1 MKKVKKFIAK
11 VTGKKQPKYVD
22 LSGIVYSD
30 INKNK
35 SICISEGSVD
45 LDVNKLDSA
54 RYSKGFGQIYRF
66 EDRKTKFYDSHYISE
81 DELEK
86 LSKENPYMIDF
97 GCYPQGRIDTWEVE
111 ELMNLQGTGRSYTQV
126 INPNGFEILDINDAN
141 SKEKCCPEFR
151 LANGKRIVRSG
162 DKKNGQYYE
171 VEPISWVVEGYEDG
185 KMRLRLPKTDSY
197 IIGFSKRIIL
207 KEAFVVAPELLKLSG
222 VKNIDYLIE
231 KSNQDECEKVL

>member
-1 MKKVKKFIAK
+1 MMPILKK
-11 VTGKKQPKYVD
+11 
-22 LSGIVYSD
+22 
-30 INKNK
+30 
-35 SICISEGSVD
+35 
-45 LDVNKLDSA
+45 
-54 RYSKGFGQIYRF
+54 
-66 EDRKTKFYDSHYISE
+66 
-81 DELEK
+81 
-86 LSKENPYMIDF
+86 
-97 GCYPQGRIDTWEVE
+97 
-111 ELMNLQGTGRSYTQV
+111 
-126 INPNGFEILDINDAN
+126 
-141 SKEKCCPEFR
+141 
-151 LANGKRIVRSG
+151 NGKRIVRSG